1 LASCTI
7 YLPVVLLFYATS
19 LSKLLSSLNEDICCL
34 MFMMHYE
41 EQYVLVKLSVKLLV
55 KCKLS
60 WWSTQWS
67 ENCLGETWWWANYV
81 LTMVRCNLAITWG
94 NSLPQIYI
102 LIFHGCSLRLQSLHC
117 FWKNSTILTFSD
129 KYNSHPNFSLLV
141 CHIRFHLGI
150 S

>member
-1 LASCTI
+1 MASCTI
-7 YLPVVLLFYATS
+7 YLTVVLLFYATS

-67 ENCLGETWWWANYV
+67 EKLLVKCKLSWWSTQWSENCLGEAWWWANYV

-94 NSLPQIYI
+94 NSVPQIYI
-102 LIFHGCSLRLQSLHC
+102 LIFHGCSLTLQSLHC
-117 FWKNSTILTFSD
+117 FEKIAQF
-129 KYNSHPNFSLLV
+129 
-141 CHIRFHLGI
+141 
-150 S
+150 